1 MANIESLILPVFNH
15 LLAGEPWAAER
26 LRGYAGAQVRIQAGP
41 ADLFLRIEAAG
52 SFVAGD
58 KTEPVAVTVALPAD
72 SFARLLVDRASLF
85 AAAKLSGSADLAEA
99 LAFVFRN
106 LRWDAEGDLSRLVGD
121 IPARRL
127 AMAGRH
133 LMQQGMEA
141 GQRLAENVA
150 EYVREDSGM
159 LVNQAEIGSLS
170 AEVNRLRDDLA
181 RLEKR
186 VAALG

>member
-1 MANIESLILPVFNH
+1 MANIESLALPLLNH

-26 LRGYAGAQVRIQAGP
+26 LRAYSGALVRIQAGP
-41 ADLFLRIEAAG
+41 VDLFLMIDAG
-52 SFVAGD
+52 GQFIQGD
-58 KTEPVAVTVALPAD
+58 KQQAAAVTVALPSD
-72 SFARLLVDRASLF
+72 FVARLAIDRPSLF
-85 AAAKLSGSADLAEA
+85 ASAKLSGSADLAEA

-106 LRWDAEGDLSRLVGD
+106 LRWDAEGDLAHIVGD

-133 LMQQGMEA
+133 LLHQGMEA
-141 GQRLAENVA
+141 GQRLAGNVA

-159 LVNQAEIGSLS
+159 LVNQAEISLLS

-186 VAALG
+186 VSALS